1 MWLERASGATQR
13 LIDLA
18 DAKAYLRVLD
28 DDGDFDAEIERAIDA
43 ASTFLNVDDDGFGG
57 LGFPIV
63 AESWIVRDRGFTS
76 DVLSLPFQ
84 RVTAVDSVEYTD
96 AQGVAQTMP
105 AEDYVLTKRGR
116 RFCLV
121 PMPGKYWPG
130 VGTAPDAVR
139 ITFTAG
145 FADVGAVPDDIKAAA
160 RLLIGH
166 FYENRLAVGDAAMS
180 REIALGVDRL
190 TARYRRICV

>member
-1 MWLERASGATQR
+1 MTQR

-43 ASTFLNVDDDGFGG
+43 ASAFLNVDDDGFGG

-84 RVTAVDSVEYTD
+84 RVTAVESVAYTD

-105 AEDYVLTKRGR
+105 AEDYLLTKRGR

-121 PMPGKYWPG
+121 PMPGKCWPG

-145 FADVGAVPDDIKAAA
+145 FANVEAVPDDIKAAA